1 MKIDLDLK
9 IAKRDFAELL
19 EATII
24 TGEYKFKG
32 RKHKLRSV
40 IGKKC
45 ANTIASGLIAY
56 LTAWEMKAQAD
67 GAEK

>member
-9 IAKRDFAELL
+9 YAKRDYVEMI
-19 EATII
+19 EGMII

-40 IGKKC
+40 IGKTC
-45 ANTIASGLIAY
+45 ANKIASGLIAY
-56 LTAWEMKAQAD
+56 LKAWKI
-67 GAEK
+67 K